1 MDFVLDSNVYIEI
14 ERNNDKIINELSK
27 LNLLGKVSITSP
39 TYSEIYDGLL
49 KGRKDELKN
58 KLESLN
64 EVTLLNT
71 TKNSSKLFAEIKHS
85 LEKSGKMIPLFDILI
100 ASIVIGNDMT
110 LLTMDEHFNKVPGLR
125 KVILG
130 P

>member
-1 MDFVLDSNVYIEI
+1 MAFVLDTNIYIEI
-14 ERNNDKIINELSK
+14 ERSNQKIISEVLK
-27 LNLLGKVSITSP
+27 LASSGIPAITAP
-39 TYSEIYDGLL
+39 TYSELYWGLL

-58 KLESLN
+58 KLERLDAVN
-64 EVTLLNT
+64 LLNT
-71 TKNSSKLFAEIKHS
+71 TKNSSKLFAEIKYS

-110 LLTMDEHFNKVPGLR
+110 LLTMDEHFNTVPGLR
-125 KVILG
+125 KIILQ